1 MKTFVQIIFFVLVLV
16 LATLQADGK
25 GETLENKVD
34 LGVGDDEVF
43 IRSHGRKAEIGTKHR
58 NKGAAPKTAEN
69 LGLVDSLKENIDDNQ
84 SHRYF
89 APATNPYGG
98 KGNKNKADDLVGAK
112 DSKIE
117 NKGAAYT
124 SKPAENNIGLVDSQV
139 QETIDDSQRQRYF
152 PSAKNPYAKGNNN
165 KNKGTEVGA
174 KDSKIENNNIG
185 LVDSQQE
192 DNKRQRYFPI
202 AKNPYANGNKNKG
215 HKVEA
220 VTENKDI
227 VGDEHAQERNI
238 ICGKNPFPAG
248 LKYISK
254 CFKG

>member
-1 MKTFVQIIFFVLVLV
+1 MKKTFVQILSLVLVLV
-16 LATLQADGK
+16 LATLQADGS
-25 GETLENKVD
+25 LENKLV
-34 LGVGDDEVF
+34 GVGDDDVF

-58 NKGAAPKTAEN
+58 NKGAAPKSTEN
-69 LGLVDSLKENIDDNQ
+69 LGLVDSLKEDIDDHQ

-89 APATNPYGG
+89 TPATNPYR
-98 KGNKNKADDLVGAK
+98 KGNNKNKAELVGAK

-117 NKGAAYT
+117 NKG

-139 QETIDDSQRQRYF
+139 QENVIDDNQRQRYF

-165 KNKGTEVGA
+165 KNKGTTEVGA
-174 KDSKIENNNIG
+174 KDSKIENNNIVG

-192 DNKRQRYFPI
+192 DKRQRYFPI
-202 AKNPYANGNKNKG
+202 AKNPYAKGNNKNKG
-215 HKVEA
+215 HEVEA

-227 VGDEHAQERNI
+227 VGDEQHQERNI